1 MELQEIAKIID
12 GRIISNVT
20 GSHGS
25 NVTGSHGSNVT
36 GSHVP
41 NGTFSHG
48 HDSKGT
54 CAHDSKGAGS
64 HLSHGTFSYGQDSK
78 GTFSRDSNVTC
89 APRNY
94 ENAFASDLMSDV
106 LTLKNDNLV
115 LITGLVTLQ
124 TIRTAEMADIN
135 CIIFVRNKKASPE
148 MVRLAMENG
157 IDLIECKFS
166 MFRTSGLL
174 YQSGL
179 KPVY

>member
-1 MELQEIAKIID
+1 VTGFHD
-12 GRIISNVT
+12 SNVTGFHDSNVT

-25 NVTGSHGSNVT
+25 NVTGSH
-36 GSHVP
+36 
-41 NGTFSHG
+41 
-48 HDSKGT
+48 
-54 CAHDSKGAGS
+54 
-64 HLSHGTFSYGQDSK
+64 
-78 GTFSRDSNVTC
+78 DSNVIC

>member
-1 MELQEIAKIID
+1 MEVQEIAKIID
-12 GRIISNVT
+12 GRVISNGNSST
-20 GSHGS
+20 KS
-25 NVTGSHGSNVT
+25 
-36 GSHVP
+36 
-41 NGTFSHG
+41 F
-48 HDSKGT
+48 
-54 CAHDSKGAGS
+54 
-64 HLSHGTFSYGQDSK
+64 
-78 GTFSRDSNVTC
+78 
-89 APRNY
+89 

-106 LTLKNDNLV
+106 LTLKKDNLV

-148 MVRLAMENG
+148 MVNLAVENG

-174 YQSGL
+174 FQSGL